1 GRRVAAESAAW
12 REAEGILC
20 QDQLAPSMA
29 TLSQLYGR
37 LLDTLTLLACFLLLI
52 MTLLI
57 GADVL
62 LRNVGLGGI
71 APSNELSED
80 IIYLVTLLAAPG
92 RLRQGQH
99 IRVDI
104 VLRALPASVGWLLEW
119 IGDILGLI
127 CCLYFVWYGVRVTE
141 ASFSSGA
148 LSIKTLILPEWWLL
162 APMPLAFV
170 LLAIEF
176 LFRMHRL
183 AQAERR
189 PRDDAVSAS

>member
-1 GRRVAAESAAW
+1 MVRLTYW
-12 REAEGILC
+12 
-20 QDQLAPSMA
+20 
-29 TLSQLYGR
+29 YGR
-37 LLDTLTLLACFLLLI
+37 LLEVLTLLACFLLLT

-80 IIYLVTLLAAPG
+80 IIYLLTLLAAPG
-92 RLRQGQH
+92 LLRQGQH

-104 VLRALPASVGWLLEW
+104 VLRVLPDKVGWLLEW
-119 IGDILGLI
+119 LGDILGLI
-127 CCLYFVWYGVRVTE
+127 CCLYFVWYGARVAA
-141 ASFSSGA
+141 ASFASGA
-148 LSIKTLILPEWWLL
+148 LSIKTLVLPEWWLL

-170 LLAIEF
+170 LLGVEF
-176 LFRMHRL
+176 LFRMYRL
-183 AQAERR
+183 ALAERR

>member
-1 GRRVAAESAAW
+1 
-12 REAEGILC
+12 
-20 QDQLAPSMA
+20 MA
-29 TLSQLYGR
+29 RLSDWYGR
-37 LLDTLTLLACFLLLI
+37 LLDVLTLLACFLLLT

-62 LRNVGLGGI
+62 LRNIGLGGI

-80 IIYLVTLLAAPG
+80 IIYLLTLLAAPG
-92 RLRQGQH
+92 LLRQGQH

-104 VLRALPASVGWLLEW
+104 VLRALPDRIGWLLEW
-119 IGDILGLI
+119 ISDILGLV
-127 CCLYFVWYGVRVTE
+127 CCLYFVWYGARVMA
-141 ASFSSGA
+141 ASFASGA

-170 LLAIEF
+170 LLGVEF

-183 AQAERR
+183 ALAERR